1 VDPKNKVRFIVLD
14 PGTISGPG
22 RMLGDDHHWGFR
34 ILYSTLIFLGPVLRL
49 ARKEAINPPDV
60 AAKAIAK
67 FLGDE
72 KAKDDEPWKI
82 GKQFVLD
89 EERKSSV
96 LSLDEGKQDEAW
108 KKIMG
113 DLNMPESLEI

>member
-1 VDPKNKVRFIVLD
+1 
-14 PGTISGPG
+14 
-22 RMLGDDHHWGFR
+22 MLGDDHHWGFR